1 MGALLALGLAAPVS
15 VVAGAVV
22 LDAGTVAGVAYLLNQ
37 AALHSPAPPH
47 SPAEDDLAFP
57 LPQFLYDAS
66 YSGTVNI
73 GIFGPSGVGKS
84 TLINT
89 LRAIR
94 PGDPDAAE
102 VGARETTM
110 RPTMYKYLDVNAARL
125 WDIPGAGTERFPAQ
139 TYIKDMGLRFFDVA
153 ILVTASRITEVDQ
166 AILYGLLEF
175 RVPCFVVR
183 SKIDIDIRNEV
194 EDHGHDEKMTKQ
206 KLHEEM
212 SRALSG
218 VVDIYMVSKQPYEHD
233 LPRLRHHLLAF
244 VCANRRSLSES
255 DCPICSEPFTI
266 RAGGKNELITC
277 RNCKSRLCVSCAED
291 LKNRLTGNVPCPFCC
306 GTFRGPEQHRS
317 QRVVEAAVLQRV
329 ADVCA
334 PVDPMSLADV
344 VPSSVAAAAAPL
356 SVDPCIGRSV
366 EDDVTL
372 MGLVEGALV
381 EIHGLTGAAHLNGK
395 CGHLNGKTQAD
406 RLGVSLPPP
415 DGIKALRPAN
425 LRVVL
430 EPFGFS
436 TAGRDIESGL
446 HDAYY

>member
-37 AALHSPAPPH
+37 ATLHSPAPPH

-57 LPQFLYDAS
+57 LPQFLSDAS

-110 RPTMYKYLDVNAARL
+110 RPTMYKYCDVNAARL

-153 ILVTASRITEVDQ
+153 VLVTASRITEVDQ
-166 AILYGLLEF
+166 AILSGLLEF

-183 SKIDIDIRNEV
+183 SKIDIDIRNEM
-194 EDHGHDEKMTKQ
+194 EDHAHDEKMTKQ

-212 SRALSG
+212 SRSLSG

-255 DCPICSEPFTI
+255 DCPICGQPFTI
-266 RAGGKNELITC
+266 RAGGKNELVTC
-277 RNCKSRLCVSCAED
+277 RNCKSRLCISCTDD

-306 GTFRGPEQHRS
+306 GTFRGPEQRR
-317 QRVVEAAVLQRV
+317 QRLVEADVLQRV

-334 PVDPMSLADV
+334 PVDPMCTALSDV
-344 VPSSVAAAAAPL
+344 VPVGAAAVSV
-356 SVDPCIGRSV
+356 SVDPCIRRPA
-366 EDDVTL
+366 EDDVTET
-372 MGLVEGALV
+372 GLVEGALV
-381 EIHGLTGAAHLNGK
+381 EVHGLVGASHLNGK
-395 CGHLNGKTQAD
+395 CGRLNGKTQAD
-406 RLGVSLPPP
+406 RLGVALPPP

-430 EPFGFS
+430 EPLGRS
-436 TAGRDIESGL
+436 AAGGDIGSGL